1 MVREYRWQLKVR
13 SYEGDA
19 WGLLPAS
26 GMMRYLEE
34 SAVSAA
40 RDVGYGRDF
49 HEERGSAWV
58 IRRMNLALETP
69 VRIHD
74 ELEIAT
80 WISHF
85 DRVRGGREY
94 RVINSVTGESVATG
108 LAEWVYLERKTLR
121 PLPIPRA
128 LSVDFDV
135 PGAPLGKYEAPL
147 LPSSTKEIEFST
159 ERVAEWHECDS
170 MGHVNNTQY
179 VDWLDD
185 AWRAAM
191 EELGWKV
198 GELRA
203 QGVQMRG
210 EHYKLDY
217 KRGALPG
224 DHLIIKTRLQGE
236 VGRLC
241 SVSQEITTGSGAE
254 ILSGSTV
261 YGWRT
266 NEGQPVEAPGVLLA

>member
-1 MVREYRWQLKVR
+1 MVREFRWQLKIR

-26 GMMRYLEE
+26 GLMRYLEE

-40 RDVGYGRDF
+40 RDVGYGREF

-58 IRRMNLALETP
+58 IKRMSLQVLAP
-69 VRIHD
+69 VRIH
-74 ELEIAT
+74 ERLEIST

-94 RVINSVTGESVATG
+94 RVTNSGTGESVAVG

-121 PLPIPRA
+121 PLAIPRE

-135 PGAPLGKYEAPL
+135 PGAPLGEYEQPV
-147 LPSSTKEIEFST
+147 LPPAGRELEFKS
-159 ERVAEWHECDS
+159 ERRAEWHECDS
-170 MGHVNNTQY
+170 MGHVNNTVY

-185 AWRAAM
+185 AWRAVM
-191 EELGWKV
+191 HEFGWNV
-198 GELRA
+198 GELRER
-203 QGVQMRG
+203 GIQMRG

-224 DHLIIKTRLQGE
+224 DLLLINTRVTGLE
-236 VGRLC
+236 GRLS
-241 SVSQEITTGSGAE
+241 SVSQKITDESGTEIF
-254 ILSGSTV
+254 SGSTV

-266 NEGQPVEAPGVLLA
+266 NEGEAAEAPGILFA

>member
-1 MVREYRWQLKVR
+1 M
-13 SYEGDA
+13 
-19 WGLLPAS
+19 
-26 GMMRYLEE
+26 
-34 SAVSAA
+34 
-40 RDVGYGRDF
+40 
-49 HEERGSAWV
+49 
-58 IRRMNLALETP
+58 
-69 VRIHD
+69 
-74 ELEIAT
+74 
-80 WISHF
+80 
-85 DRVRGGREY
+85 
-94 RVINSVTGESVATG
+94 INSATGESVATG

-147 LPSSTKEIEFST
+147 LPTSEKEIEFST

-203 QGVQMRG
+203 RGVQMRG

-224 DHLIIKTRLQGE
+224 DRLRITTRLQGE

-241 SVSQEITTGSGAE
+241 SVSQEITDDSGAE

-266 NEGQPVEAPGVLLA
+266 NEGHLTEAPGVLLVKA